1 MRASLRRPDWLDELH
16 GLLTVGVA
24 LTGIGGAVTTVGILT
39 GRPLDV
45 EVSSK
50 GLLRSDVVLDL
61 PPGTSINSGL
71 RLQVERPTGA
81 QRGWELLATLPN
93 LLLLLLVLFLLWRLI
108 GRARHG
114 DPFTGNIVSR
124 FRALGLLSVIGGP
137 TVWVLESVGGFALSL
152 TLKPIETYA
161 LLDFAIPGTWLLW
174 GFGMFAIAE
183 IVRRGRSL
191 RAELD
196 GVV

>member
-1 MRASLRRPDWLDELH
+1 MRRPDWLDELH
-16 GLLTVGVA
+16 GLLAIGLA
-24 LTGIGGAVTTVGILT
+24 LTGIAGAVTTARILL
-39 GRPLDV
+39 GRPFDV

-50 GLLRSDVVLDL
+50 GFLRSDALLNV
-61 PPGTSINSGL
+61 PPGVSINSEL
-71 RLQVERPTGA
+71 RLQVEQPTGA
-81 QRGWELLATLPN
+81 QRGWELLTTLPN
-93 LLLLLLVLFLLWRLI
+93 LLLLLLVLFLLWRLV

-152 TLKPIETYA
+152 TLRPIETYA

-174 GFGMFAIAE
+174 GFGMFAIGE
-183 IVRRGRSL
+183 IVRRGQSL

>member
-1 MRASLRRPDWLDELH
+1 M
-16 GLLTVGVA
+16 
-24 LTGIGGAVTTVGILT
+24 TTVGILA
-39 GRPLDV
+39 GRPFDV

-50 GLLRSDVVLDL
+50 GLLGSDALLNL
-61 PPGTSINSGL
+61 PPGTSVDSGL
-71 RLQVERPTGA
+71 RLEVEHPTGA
-81 QRGWELLATLPN
+81 QRVWELLATLPD
-93 LLLLLLVLFLLWRLI
+93 LLLLFSVLFLLWRLV
-108 GRARHG
+108 GRARHD

-137 TVWVLESVGGFALSL
+137 TVWVLESVGAFALSL
-152 TLKPIETYA
+152 TLKPMETYA